1 MSADYFQRPMYAVL
15 ETYCRHAMA
24 AREIGQRMANLDKD
38 DAATVSIYNQLLEMH
53 ARESRMLAMQ
63 SVRLGLAYATR
74 EFKAFGGKT
83 KVTGGPKPWD
93 K

>member
-1 MSADYFQRPMYAVL
+1 MAADYFQRPMYGVL
-15 ETYCRHAMA
+15 EAYCRHVAA
-24 AREIGQRMANLDKD
+24 AREIGQRMRDLGENAE
-38 DAATVSIYNQLLEMH
+38 ATVKDYNKLLEMH

-83 KVTGGPKPWD
+83 KASGGPKPWD